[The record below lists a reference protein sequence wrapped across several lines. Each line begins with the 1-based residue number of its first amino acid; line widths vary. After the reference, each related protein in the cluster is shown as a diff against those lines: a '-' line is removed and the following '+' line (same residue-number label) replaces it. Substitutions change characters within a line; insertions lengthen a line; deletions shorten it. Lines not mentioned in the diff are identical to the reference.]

1 MKHSRLKKS
10 LAARLTPT
18 REARRA
24 LRRRRALRTWLAA
37 LAVMV
42 IASIAPGGTVASAS
56 AQNAASQSDRQLT
69 AAIQSQLAKIDPSGS
84 RLTVEVQ
91 DGIVTLSGMVPT
103 LWVKQEAISRAL
115 KAGRVASVVSNLT
128 IAAAESDVALARDVA
143 DRISKYD
150 LYTVYDDIQGR
161 VNNGVVSLSGAVTTP
176 NKASDILERV
186 AKVRG
191 VQGIDNKLE
200 VLPESQSDD
209 RLRVTIANAIY
220 RDEAFLNYSMVDPP
234 IHVIVN
240 RGHVTLTGLVRAEM
254 ERFKAESIARSVS
267 GVLAFE
273 NKVEIT
279 NKRR

>member
-1 MKHSRLKKS
+1 MKHS
-10 LAARLTPT
+10 
-18 REARRA
+18 EMG
-24 LRRRRALRTWLAA
+24 TWLAA

-84 RLTVEVQ
+84 RLTVEVR

-128 IAAAESDVALARDVA
+128 IASAESDVALVRDVA

-161 VNNGVVSLSGAVTTP
+161 VNKGVVSLTGAVTTP

-240 RGHVTLTGLVRAEM
+240 RGHSKHL
-254 ERFKAESIARSVS
+254 
-267 GVLAFE
+267 
-273 NKVEIT
+273 N
-279 NKRR
+279 